1 MMDTKL
7 KDQIND
13 ADIPEIFRNY
23 LLRNKHVGLFL
34 DEPLLKEIEEIYVEY
49 DSLFIFDEAEFC
61 SYVITG
67 IKKLDKHDYFYHYL
81 KKVFETNLNLIS
93 KSKMPDYEK
102 TAKLTENISKLQE
115 SEIPRILVD
124 FYKTM
129 NEFKESKD
137 LRFLFTAYKISG
149 VLHIL
154 FELYPENEYK
164 SDFTAVY
171 STLRNLEV

>member
-49 DSLFIFDEAEFC
+49 DSLYIINEAEYF

-67 IKKLDKHDYFYHYL
+67 IKKLDMHDYLYTYL
-81 KKVFETNLNLIS
+81 KKVFETKHNIIF
-93 KSKMPDYEK
+93 K
-102 TAKLTENISKLQE
+102 AKDI
-115 SEIPRILVD
+115 D
-124 FYKTM
+124 
-129 NEFKESKD
+129 
-137 LRFLFTAYKISG
+137 
-149 VLHIL
+149 
-154 FELYPENEYK
+154 
-164 SDFTAVY
+164 
-171 STLRNLEV
+171 

>member
-1 MMDTKL
+1 MDTEL
-7 KDQIND
+7 KDQIKD
-13 ADIPEIFRNY
+13 ADIPEILRSY

-34 DEPLLKEIEEIYVEY
+34 DETLLKEIEEIYVEY

-93 KSKMPDYEK
+93 KSKIPDYEK
-102 TAKLTENISKLQE
+102 TAKLTDNLSKFQE
-115 SEIPRILVD
+115 SDISRILVD
-124 FYKTM
+124 FFKSM
-129 NEFKESKD
+129 NEFKESKE
-137 LRFLFTAYKISG
+137 LRYLFTAYKISG

-154 FELYPENEYK
+154 FELYPDNEHK
-164 SDFTAVY
+164 SDFHSVY
-171 STLRNLEV
+171 NTLRNLEV